1 MIYDKRSI
9 DYQVNVFSLHEM
21 EEVVPMTLRERSC
34 LRRWVRSGH
43 ELESNPWGLLDPD
56 GMPLN
61 YLQAYRIEYSY
72 SSGPWDYWKG
82 PERQLLWCDE
92 RKCFLRKDEL

>member
-43 ELESNPWGLLDPD
+43 ELESNP
-56 GMPLN
+56 
-61 YLQAYRIEYSY
+61 
-72 SSGPWDYWKG
+72 
-82 PERQLLWCDE
+82 
-92 RKCFLRKDEL
+92 